1 MNKSKVNLMDHKP
14 YTITIYGPWK
24 CQAKSETDQTWIYC
38 VMKVCVDR
46 HKKSEIWTQIKLLE
60 TLSSR
65 NVDGH
70 RDAKICEKTE
80 KGMPL

>member
-24 CQAKSETDQTWIYC
+24 CQAKSETYQNWIYC
-38 VMKVCVDR
+38 VIKVCVHG
-46 HKKSEIWTQIKLLE
+46 HKKSEICTLIKLLE

-70 RDAKICEKTE
+70 GDAKICEKTVNV
-80 KGMPL
+80 MPF